1 MLYALH
7 LGTTMSIFAIVALS
21 LNVVAGAAGMVS
33 LATGAF
39 FGLGAYT
46 TAILCKAG
54 TSAVTAQLVGMA
66 AAATLSAVIALPAF
80 RVRGI
85 FLLLVTIAVQI
96 IFTVVA
102 QNWIPVTGGDAGI
115 SRIPAYAPF
124 GYPVRGVELLVVC
137 VLNTALVY
145 VLCRRLI
152 YSPFGAVLRAL
163 RDDEIGTIALGKN
176 VAAAKVAAFA
186 FSGAIAALG
195 GSLYAHYT
203 SFVDPTSF
211 DLGVSILVFLMVVLG
226 GAGTPNGP
234 LVGVLVLSVLP
245 EAFKFLPLP
254 PGMASAVRQ
263 LLYGALLVL
272 VMYFRPQGILG
283 TSPTRTS
290 RA

>member
-7 LGTTMSIFAIVALS
+7 LCTTMSIFAIVALS
-21 LNVVAGAAGMVS
+21 LNVVSGAAGMVS

-54 TSAVTAQLVGMA
+54 TPSLVAQLAGVIA
-66 AAATLSAVIALPAF
+66 AAILSAVIALPAF
-80 RVRGI
+80 RVRGV
-85 FLLLVTIAVQI
+85 FLLLITIAVQI

-102 QNWIPVTGGDAGI
+102 QSWIAVTGGDAGI

-124 GYPVRGVELLVVC
+124 GTDLRGVDLLIACLAIAAV
-137 VLNTALVY
+137 VY
-145 VLCRRLI
+145 VVCRRLI
-152 YSPFGAVLRAL
+152 HSPFGAVLRAL
-163 RDDEIGTIALGKN
+163 RDDETGTIALGKN
-176 VAAAKVAAFA
+176 VVAAKVAAFA
-186 FSGAIAALG
+186 FSGALAALG

-211 DLGVSILVFLMVVLG
+211 DLGVSILIFLMVVLG

-234 LVGVLVLSVLP
+234 LVGVLVLSLLP

-254 PGMASAVRQ
+254 PGMAAVIRQ
-263 LLYGALLVL
+263 ILYGALLVL

-283 TSPTRTS
+283 TSLARPAR
-290 RA
+290 R